1 MGQMAQRPERRGR
14 LMDILTDN
22 EIDERTH
29 YFVLLYEADRLRQQ
43 IENGDFN
50 FDALSKALREVT
62 YDSWQNAWMR
72 LLTKTL
78 DPTAHL

>member
-50 FDALSKALREVT
+50 FDALSKAVARSHVRFLAERMDEIA
-62 YDSWQNAWMR
+62 DENS
-72 LLTKTL
+72 
-78 DPTAHL
+78 